1 MSLIQ
6 DNSLGK
12 LNDIGLGS
20 YFGEGKWKLTK
31 GSLIMAHGAKQ
42 GFFLCDKDQVVQE

>member
-1 MSLIQ
+1 
-6 DNSLGK
+6 LGK

-31 GSLIMAHGAKQ
+31 GSLIMARGAKQ
-42 GFFLCDKDQVVQE
+42 GCLLCDKDQAVQE